1 MRLLS
6 IGLLAISIMTFAA
19 CRSTQPTPLGKLI
32 GPTWVLSSVMGVD
45 ADESTFSAG
54 LPTLNFLEGERLAG
68 FAGCNHFS
76 GSYMLIGQEVKLHP
90 GAITS
95 CAKCEDLFCAK
106 RKAHLRGR
114 CHRADELYPKKELI
128 SKPTPRSRAF
138 SHGNSPDLYV
148 FSLSTILP
156 KVNFYSSKTPLNHL
170 P

>member
-6 IGLLAISIMTFAA
+6 ISLLAMSIMTFAA

-45 ADESTFSAG
+45 ADASKFSAG

-90 GAITS
+90 GAITKKACEGS
-95 CAKCEDLFCAK
+95 GEGEFLTAVRNAKTFSVQKEKLTFGDGATELMSFTQK
-106 RKAHLRGR
+106 R
-114 CHRADELYPKKELI
+114 
-128 SKPTPRSRAF
+128 
-138 SHGNSPDLYV
+138 N
-148 FSLSTILP
+148 
-156 KVNFYSSKTPLNHL
+156 
-170 P
+170 